1 MAASKSMASDVKGME
16 EITSGLTRTVLADNA
31 VTTSLAVATSTEVD
45 EVDAIANCLGHT
57 ILGEGADQ
65 RLATLPAGAEKAVEG
80 EDPEVEMDSARAAKK
95 VDKGK
100 GRQTREEQA
109 MNALGAACSNWSLWN
124 DNEAEA
130 QREAQRL
137 REQIQKDHQDKIRA
151 FEVAEAKRQTNED
164 LDAFTRQWQADLD
177 AARVKQMRRRARKE
191 RDEEAASQLRL
202 AAEAEAI
209 ALAERRANQERRM
222 QEEALAAQ
230 AQRES
235 DDRARFE
242 LSQVY
247 DRIFAENNAIAI
259 AQANAQKAQRQQQR
273 QEAELIAQYH
283 EVVARQAQQAELE
296 RRQQEELYLLQ
307 QRLAEQH
314 QAYPQGEQVAESTEE
329 MDTAQEGDAF
339 EGTEMDTAP
348 EMEASGGAEMDWE
361 QVEERTPLPAE
372 PLIPSSQ
379 SIQPPNPLAA
389 EPSAPIQESQSPGTS
404 FLGDG
409 PESQV
414 LQPEASSSQAA
425 EERPIEANATP
436 ATAAAEARAAAEA
449 KAAADA
455 EAEAEAAVAAE
466 AEAEA
471 EAEADAEATAA
482 AEAAEPEPEPAVPT
496 APAIVVQLPPCA
508 ATSPPPPAPSLAPE
522 PSIPETI
529 KIVFKRTVH
538 NPTLAALRPAISAW
552 SPLGRLLSQ
561 QRSIRRVVLPQV
573 LGKRA
578 REDWENNGR
587 DKKKAKVEGEL
598 RLEVGGKRKREAE
611 EFPGNKRVM
620 RGRILGRALA
630 IPGSRFAASPSIASP
645 LTLAP
650 ASTPENAPPSPP
662 PAAPSPPPPSAG
674 QPRLVNPHR
683 GLAEAIELYNDLP
696 TLRAEIE
703 WMRTQR
709 TSQKETRG
717 KKVPTDKTAKRTVT
731 PASYWSKYRENL
743 SR

>member
-1 MAASKSMASDVKGME
+1 MASDVKGME

-361 QVEERTPLPAE
+361 QVEDRTPLPAE

-379 SIQPPNPLAA
+379 LIQPPNPLAA
-389 EPSAPIQESQSPGTS
+389 EPSAPIQEPQSPVTS
-404 FLGDG
+404 FLGDD
-409 PESQV
+409 PESQA

-425 EERPIEANATP
+425 EEPPIEANATL
-436 ATAAAEARAAAEA
+436 ATAATEARAEARAAAEA
-449 KAAADA
+449 
-455 EAEAEAAVAAE
+455 EAEADAAAAAE

-471 EAEADAEATAA
+471 EAVAEATAA
-482 AEAAEPEPEPAVPT
+482 AEAAEAAEPDPDPAAA
-496 APAIVVQLPPCA
+496 APAIVEQLPPRA
-508 ATSPPPPAPSLAPE
+508 ATPPLPPAPALAPA

-529 KIVFKRTVH
+529 KIVFKRAVP
-538 NPTLAALRPAISAW
+538 NPTLAVLRPAISAW
-552 SPLGRLLSQ
+552 SPLGRLLSL
-561 QRSIRRVVLPQV
+561 QRSIPQVVLPQV

-578 REDWENNGR
+578 REDWDDNGR

-620 RGRILGRALA
+620 LGRILGRALA
-630 IPGSRFAASPSIASP
+630 VPGSRFAASPSTASP
-645 LTLAP
+645 PTLVP
-650 ASTPENAPPSPP
+650 TSTPENAPPSPP
-662 PAAPSPPPPSAG
+662 PHAG
-674 QPRLVNPHR
+674 QPRPVNPHR
-683 GLAEAIELYNDLP
+683 GLAEATELYNDLP

-709 TSQKETRG
+709 RLNTSQKETRG
-717 KKVPTDKTAKRTVT
+717 KKVPTDKTVKRTVT
-731 PASYWSKYRENL
+731 AASYWSKYRENL